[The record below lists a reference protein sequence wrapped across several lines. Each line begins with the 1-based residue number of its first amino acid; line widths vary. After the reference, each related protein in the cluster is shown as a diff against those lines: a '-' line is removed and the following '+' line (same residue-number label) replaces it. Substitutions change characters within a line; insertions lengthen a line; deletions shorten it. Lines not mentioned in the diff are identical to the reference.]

1 MAGMGGRVV
10 HQAYRFAL
18 DPTPRQERAMLR
30 HAGARR
36 WAFNHGVAVYRHQR
50 TEHIREQAAAAE
62 GGRAAVSVRQ
72 PGFRATNNAFNQW
85 KTGRTDRLPAW
96 WTATH
101 PDPAPDW
108 LLEISS
114 MVSLWAI
121 REAHDA
127 LSRYFDSAAG
137 VQAGPRTG
145 FPAFASKKDSVVRYK
160 VSGGR
165 SGARLSGSRHI
176 ALPIIGPVRTHES
189 TRKLLR
195 RIANGTVVV
204 KNATI
209 SQRAGRWY
217 VAFNCE
223 VSAATRIRANST
235 PRQRAGGTVG
245 VDVGVKVL
253 AALSTG
259 ELVPNPRTANQ
270 LRARVTQVQRAAARC
285 QKGSSR
291 QRDLYR
297 RLARLKH
304 TEANLRQARLHEFTT
319 RLVRSHDHIVLED
332 LAIGV
337 MTSSSRG
344 TTEQPGT
351 KVQQKSGLNRAILD
365 ASFGELRR
373 QLTYKSSWYG
383 ARLTVADRWF
393 PSSKT
398 CSACSWQNP
407 SLALADR
414 LFICGVC
421 GLKLDRDL
429 NAARNLRQLAA
440 AGALPV
446 GEPTTAVTS
455 TAGETENAH
464 LGEKPAPRSSAG
476 VRRVARDRKVV
487 ASKPRF
493 GVDEGSRKCVPRS
506 PARSDLRGDASFS
519 PGAP

>member
-1 MAGMGGRVV
+1 MAGMGDGRVV

-36 WAFNHGVAVYRHQR
+36 WAFNRAISVYRHQR
-50 TEHIREQAAAAE
+50 EEHTRELAAAAE
-62 GGRAAVSVRQ
+62 AGRAAVAVRH
-72 PGFRATNNAFNQW
+72 PGFQVMNNAFNAW
-85 KTGRTDRLPAW
+85 KSGRTEGLPDW
-96 WTATH
+96 WAATH
-101 PDPAPDW
+101 RDPAPVW
-108 LLEISS
+108 IREISS

-137 VQAGPRTG
+137 RQGGPAIG
-145 FPAFASKKDSVVRYK
+145 FPQFAARKSSPTRFK

-165 SGARLSGSRHI
+165 SGARPSGSRHI

-223 VSAATRIRANST
+223 VLATAKVRPGPSR
-235 PRQRAGGTVG
+235 RQRAGGIIG

-259 ELVPNPRTANQ
+259 ELVPNPRAANRY
-270 LRARVTQVQRAAARC
+270 RARLTRAQRAASRC
-285 QKGSSR
+285 ERGSRR
-291 QRDLYR
+291 QQDLYR

-304 TEANLRQARLHEFTT
+304 GEANLRRARLHELTT
-319 RLVRSHDHIVLED
+319 RLVQSHDHVVLED
-332 LAIGV
+332 LAIKT
-337 MTSSSRG
+337 MTATGRG
-344 TTEQPGT
+344 SVDQPGLR
-351 KVQQKSGLNRAILD
+351 VQQKAGLNRAILD
-365 ASFGELRR
+365 AAFGELRR
-373 QLTYKSSWYG
+373 QLTYKTTWYG

-398 CSACSWQNP
+398 CSACGWRHPN
-407 SLALADR
+407 LTLADR
-414 LFICGVC
+414 LFLCRGC
-421 GLKLDRDL
+421 GLAINRDL
-429 NAARNLRQLAA
+429 NAAINLRQLAG
-440 AGALPV
+440 AGALPI
-446 GEPTTAVTS
+446 GSPLRPS
-455 TAGETENAH
+455 TPLRGRRKNARF
-464 LGEKPAPRSSAG
+464 GEKPAPGQTAG
-476 VRRVARDRKVV
+476 VRRAAQDRKVL
-487 ASKPRF
+487 ASI
-493 GVDEGSRKCVPRS
+493 C
-506 PARSDLRGDASFS
+506 
-519 PGAP
+519 